1 MESGRLIFSSAATC
15 RAAGGGGGGGQMML
29 FGGSGSLLGGSPVV
43 ASVEDGRRKRPFLT
57 TLDEELQL
65 DDEMYG
71 YYGFDEHAPERKRRL
86 TAEQVVALEQSFE
99 EEKRKLEPERKGE
112 LARRLGMAPRQVA
125 VWFQNRRA
133 RWKAKQ
139 LEHDF
144 HALRAAHDE
153 LLAGRDALLADN
165 HRLRSQVTSLTEK
178 LQAKESSPEERTAA
192 SDTAQAGEAEATLAV
207 QLKEDYAACAETK
220 SCNGAAAAL
229 AGFAWGANDSPE
241 SYSYFADTRSPPSS
255 SDDDCAGAVRG
266 ELGGCAFFL
275 PDSMLDVAAA
285 ERESVGREED
295 EDAQLNYWA
304 WFWS

>member
-1 MESGRLIFSSAATC
+1 MEPGRLIFSSAAPC
-15 RAAGGGGGGGQMML
+15 RAAGTGGGQMML
-29 FGGSGSLLGGSPVV
+29 FGGSASFLGGSPVV

-65 DDEMYG
+65 NDEMYG
-71 YYGFDEHAPERKRRL
+71 YYGMDDHAPERKRRL

-153 LLAGRDALLADN
+153 LLAGRDELMADN

-192 SDTAQAGEAEATLAV
+192 SDTAHAGNAEATLAI
-207 QLKEDYAACAETK
+207 QLKEGYAACAETN
-220 SCNGAAAAL
+220 SENGAAGVL
-229 AGFAWGANDSPE
+229 PGFAAGAKDSPE
-241 SYSYFADTRSPPSS
+241 SYSYFADARSPPSS
-255 SDDDCAGAVRG
+255 SDDDCAAAVSG

-275 PDSMLDVAAA
+275 PDAMLDVVAVDRVSI
-285 ERESVGREED
+285 ERQELEE
-295 EDAQLNYWA
+295 AQPNYWA

>member
-1 MESGRLIFSSAATC
+1 MFSSAAPC
-15 RAAGGGGGGGQMML
+15 RAAGAGGGQMMR
-29 FGGSGSLLGGSPVV
+29 FGGSGSFLGGSPVV

-57 TLDEELQL
+57 TLDEEEELQL
-65 DDEMYG
+65 DAEMYG
-71 YYGFDEHAPERKRRL
+71 YYGLDEHASERKRRL

-99 EEKRKLEPERKGE
+99 EEKRKLEPERKSE

-165 HRLRSQVTSLTEK
+165 HRLRSQVTALTEK
-178 LQAKESSPEERTAA
+178 LEERTAA
-192 SDTAQAGEAEATLAV
+192 SDRAQAGDAEATLAV
-207 QLKEDYAACAETK
+207 QLKEDYATCAETK

-229 AGFAWGANDSPE
+229 AGFAGGANDSPE
-241 SYSYFADTRSPPSS
+241 SYSYFADARSPPSS
-255 SDDDCAGAVRG
+255 SDDDCAGAIRG

-275 PDSMLDVAAA
+275 PDSMLDVATV
-285 ERESVGREED
+285 ERESVEREEN

>member
-1 MESGRLIFSSAATC
+1 MESGRLIFSSAAPC
-15 RAAGGGGGGGQMML
+15 RAAGAGGGQMML
-29 FGGSGSLLGGSPVV
+29 FGGSGSFLGGSPVV
-43 ASVEDGRRKRPFLT
+43 PSVEDGRRKRPFLT

-65 DDEMYG
+65 DEEMYG
-71 YYGFDEHAPERKRRL
+71 YYGLDDHAPERKRRL

-99 EEKRKLEPERKGE
+99 EEKRKLEPERKSE

-153 LLAGRDALLADN
+153 LLAGRDALMADN

-178 LQAKESSPEERTAA
+178 LEERTAA
-192 SDTAQAGEAEATLAV
+192 SVTEHAGEAEATLAV

-220 SCNGAAAAL
+220 SCNGAAAAAL
-229 AGFAWGANDSPE
+229 AGFAGSANDSPE
-241 SYSYFADTRSPPSS
+241 SYSYFADARSPPSS
-255 SDDDCAGAVRG
+255 SDDDCAGAVSG
-266 ELGGCAFFL
+266 ELGGCAFYL
-275 PDSMLDVAAA
+275 PDAMLDVVAL
-285 ERESVGREED
+285 ERESVEREED
-295 EDAQLNYWA
+295 EDAQLNNWA

>member
-1 MESGRLIFSSAATC
+1 MESGRLIFSSAALC
-15 RAAGGGGGGGQMML
+15 RAAGTGGGQMML
-29 FGGSGSLLGGSPVV
+29 FGGSASFLGGSPVV

-65 DDEMYG
+65 DEEMYG
-71 YYGFDEHAPERKRRL
+71 YYGLDEHEPERKRRL

-99 EEKRKLEPERKGE
+99 EEKRKLEPERKSE

-139 LEHDF
+139 LEHEF

-165 HRLRSQVTSLTEK
+165 HRLRSQVTSLTDK
-178 LQAKESSPEERTAA
+178 LEERTAA
-192 SDTAQAGEAEATLAV
+192 SDTAHAGDAEATLAV
-207 QLKEDYAACAETK
+207 QLKEDYASCAETK

-229 AGFAWGANDSPE
+229 AGFAGGANDTPE
-241 SYSYFADTRSPPSS
+241 SYSYFADARSPPSS
-255 SDDDCAGAVRG
+255 SDDDCAEAVRG

-275 PDSMLDVAAA
+275 PDAMLDVAAV
-285 ERESVGREED
+285 ERESVEREEDED
-295 EDAQLNYWA
+295 EDAQLN
-304 WFWS
+304 